1 MGFLIPK
8 ILHQI
13 WSDKE
18 KPLPA
23 QFAKMAE
30 TWKYD
35 YPEWKYIYW
44 NEQRMNDF
52 ILEYFPQYWNIY
64 NGFPLNIQRWDAIRY
79 LILYQMGGMYVDFD
93 FESLHPMDEL
103 LCDKICCISREPVS
117 HSKIFKNS
125 FIINNSLMAAIPK
138 HVYMEKIIHHVF
150 SKENLRYAH
159 SIAHIKDSVFNITG
173 QWVLGRIYNSL
184 PEEERK
190 TVYLMPPTYI
200 NPFDL
205 PLAAIAKKGCWD
217 RRLEQSIREAYAIH
231 YYFGTWA
238 K

>member
-1 MGFLIPK
+1 MIPK

-13 WSDKE
+13 WSDRE

-35 YPEWKYIYW
+35 YPEWEYVYW

-52 ILEYFPQYWNIY
+52 ILEYFPQYWNLY
-64 NGFPLNIQRWDAIRY
+64 NNFPLNIQRWDAIRY

-103 LCDKICCISREPVS
+103 LSNKSCCISKEPAS
-117 HSKIFKNS
+117 HSKIFKNR
-125 FIINNSLMAAIPK
+125 FIINNSLMAATPRHI
-138 HVYMEKIIHHVF
+138 YMEKIIEHVF

-159 SIAHIKDSVFNITG
+159 SIAHLKDSVFNITG
-173 QWVLGRIYNSL
+173 QWVLGRVYNSL
-184 PEEERK
+184 SEEERS
-190 TVYLMPPTYI
+190 TVYLIPPEYI

-205 PLAAIAKKGCWD
+205 PLAAIAKSGCWD
-217 RRLEQSIREAYAIH
+217 RRLEQSIKQAYAIH